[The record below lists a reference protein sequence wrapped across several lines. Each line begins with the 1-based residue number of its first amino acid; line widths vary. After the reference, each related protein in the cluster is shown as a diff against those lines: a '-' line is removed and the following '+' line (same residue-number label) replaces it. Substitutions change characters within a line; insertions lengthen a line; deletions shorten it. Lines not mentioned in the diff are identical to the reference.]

1 MSVHQSRDAMS
12 RGRRTRW
19 VLSVVALLATVGGSA
34 ACRQLYS
41 GPPVV
46 RDRGSDRL
54 VTKVVRAK
62 REPDRLIAEDLSVC
76 WVIPDVFAGIRPG
89 DHWRCDWR

>member
-19 VLSVVALLATVGGSA
+19 VLSVVALLATVGASA

>member
-1 MSVHQSRDAMS
+1 MRVAKRLA
-12 RGRRTRW
+12 
-19 VLSVVALLATVGGSA
+19 VLGLAILLAGVAGPS
-34 ACRQLYS
+34 ACRQLYN

-46 RDRGSDRL
+46 VDRSDDGMVR
-54 VTKVVRAK
+54 TKRVRAK

-76 WVIPDVFAGIRPG
+76 WVIPDVFAGIKPG

>member
-1 MSVHQSRDAMS
+1 MSLYQSRGAM
-12 RGRRTRW
+12 RRERRAGW
-19 VLSVVALLATVGGSA
+19 VLALLLAAVGGSA

-46 RDRGSDRL
+46 RDSNSDRL

-62 REPDRLIAEDLSVC
+62 REPNELIAEDLTVC
-76 WVIPDVFAGIRPG
+76 WVIPEVFAGIRPG